1 MSKIVLIR
9 SIIITIVVVV
19 LPTCTNTLFSSQHQ
33 NATAQTSVTTSNFL
47 TYINHIYGIKI
58 QYPADWRL
66 GEHHY
71 TNRFAVD
78 FISTSK
84 NNSDTAPATI
94 TLSVETLKQNK
105 TLNGFTTGNLAK
117 ARQSLPGFQ
126 LIQSNATT
134 LAGTPAHKI
143 IYFFSSADPTI
154 QLPFISMNVW
164 TIKQSKVYSISYTEA
179 KPQYVKYLPITQKMI
194 DSLELIK

>member
-1 MSKIVLIR
+1 MSKFVLIR
-9 SIIITIVVVV
+9 SIIITIVVV
-19 LPTCTNTLFSSQHQ
+19 LPTCTNTLFSSQYQ
-33 NATAQTSVTTSNFL
+33 NATAQTSVATTSNFL

-58 QYPADWRL
+58 RYPADWRL

-71 TNRFAVD
+71 TNIFAVD

-105 TLNGFTTGNLAK
+105 TLNGFTIGNLAK
-117 ARQSLPGFQ
+117 ARQLPGFQ

-134 LAGTPAHKI
+134 LASTPAHKI

-154 QLPFISMNVW
+154 QLPFISMNIW

-194 DSLELIK
+194 DSFELIK